1 MNILVTNDDGV
12 FAPGIKYLVHE
23 LENAGYNVV
32 VFAPHREC
40 SGKSHSITLKEKI
53 IVKGEAIV
61 GVKGKVYSVTGTPT
75 DCVRIAKEIL
85 NEDFDLVVS
94 GCNFGLNAGM
104 DIHYSGTVSAA
115 MEANLFGKSAI
126 AISAL
131 VNKGEVIFE
140 TAVKSCVDV
149 LQKYEDYLLK
159 NVTVFNINAPCVKY
173 EDLKGIKFCKAAKSA
188 LDNYSITFSDE
199 GTEIILKG
207 RKIIEHEEDTDRY
220 YLQEGYA
227 TVTPLIYDL
236 SDEKIID
243 EINKK

>member
-12 FAPGIKYLVHE
+12 FAPGIKYLVHG
-23 LENAGYNVV
+23 LEKEGYNVV

-53 IVKGEAIV
+53 MIKEESIE

-85 NEDFDLVVS
+85 NEDFDIVVS

-115 MEANLFGKSAI
+115 MEGNLFGKSAI
-126 AISAL
+126 AVSAL
-131 VNKGEVIFE
+131 VNKGEVIFD
-140 TAVKSCVDV
+140 TAVKCLVDV
-149 LQKYEDYLLK
+149 LKKYEDYLL
-159 NVTVFNINAPCVKY
+159 NNITVFNINTPFVKY

-188 LDNYSITFSDE
+188 LDNYTITFTGE
-199 GTEIILKG
+199 CTEIILKG
-207 RKIIEHEEDTDRY
+207 RKIIDHEEDTDRY

-236 SDEKIID
+236 SDEKIIN

>member
-53 IVKGEAIV
+53 IVKEECLD
-61 GVKGKVYSVTGTPT
+61 GVKGKVYSVTGTPA
-75 DCVRIAKEIL
+75 DCVRIAKEML

-131 VNKGEVIFE
+131 VKNGEVMFE
-140 TAVKSCVDV
+140 TAVKCLIDV
-149 LQKYEDYLLK
+149 LKKYEDYLTK
-159 NVTVFNINAPCVKY
+159 NVTVFNINTPCVKY
-173 EDLKGIKFCKAAKSA
+173 EDIKGIKFCRVSKSA
-188 LDNYSITFSDE
+188 LDNYSITFS
-199 GTEIILKG
+199 GNSTEIILKG
-207 RKIIEHEEDTDRY
+207 RKLIEHEENTDRY
-220 YLQEGYA
+220 FLQRGYA

-236 SDEKIID
+236 SDEKII
-243 EINKK
+243 EELNK

>member
-12 FAPGIKYLVHE
+12 FAPGIKYLVHG
-23 LENAGYNVV
+23 LEKEGYNVV

-53 IVKGEAIV
+53 MIKEETIE

-85 NEDFDLVVS
+85 NEDFDIVVS

-115 MEANLFGKSAI
+115 MEGNLFGKSAI
-126 AISAL
+126 AVSAL
-131 VNKGEVIFE
+131 VNKGEVIFD
-140 TAVKSCVDV
+140 TAVKCLVDV
-149 LQKYEDYLLK
+149 LKKYEYYLL
-159 NVTVFNINAPCVKY
+159 NNITVFNINTPFVKY

-188 LDNYSITFSDE
+188 LDNYTITFTGE
-199 GTEIILKG
+199 CTEIILKG
-207 RKIIEHEEDTDRY
+207 RKIIDHEEDTDRY

-236 SDEKIID
+236 SDEKIIN